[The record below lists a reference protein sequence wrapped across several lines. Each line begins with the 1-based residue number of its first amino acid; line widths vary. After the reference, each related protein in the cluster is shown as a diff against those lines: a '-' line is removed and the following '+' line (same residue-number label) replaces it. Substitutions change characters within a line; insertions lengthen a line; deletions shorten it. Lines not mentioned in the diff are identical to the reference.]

1 VKYLLC
7 IAATLCAAAPLAAQ
21 ERPVEPAPER
31 THVVRKGDTLWDL
44 ARTHLND
51 PFLWP
56 EILRLNP
63 EVVSAPTR
71 LRPAV
76 RLRIPSPEA
85 GSAPRMTAT
94 EADAGSPGRFGNP
107 EWGRSADAAAEHSVT
122 VATPARAPAVAA
134 GEFYRAGFLAQE
146 RDVTPLGRIAERHSP
161 SLITASRPGRIQVN
175 ERVHL
180 ALVAAGSV
188 RAGDSLH
195 LVRRGRGAR
204 SLGRVFHPTGI
215 ARVTAVEGSVAT
227 VVIDRVYGMI
237 TEGDLVLPLPAFDA
251 PGEAAPVAVAGP
263 EGRLLAFEE
272 AATLHM
278 TQDVAFIDLGH
289 ASGIRAGDEFAVY
302 RGRQARRWGVVPEV
316 EIARLRVV
324 RVDERTAAARVVSLQ
339 HPALEA
345 GLVVRRVAR
354 MP

>member
-7 IAATLCAAAPLAAQ
+7 IAVTLGAAAPLAAQ

-56 EILRLNP
+56 EILRLNS

-71 LRPAV
+71 LYPAV
-76 RLRIPSPEA
+76 RLRIPNPEA
-85 GSAPRMTAT
+85 GIAPRIAAT
-94 EADAGSPGRFGNP
+94 QTDVGSSGRFGNR
-107 EWGRSADAAAEHSVT
+107 EWGWSADAAAEHSVT
-122 VATPARAPAVAA
+122 VATPARIPGVAA
-134 GEFYRAGFLAQE
+134 GEFYRAGFLAHE
-146 RDVTPLGRIAERHSP
+146 RDLTPLGRIAERHAP
-161 SLITASRPGRIQVN
+161 GLIEVDRPGRIQLN
-175 ERVHL
+175 ERVLL

-195 LVRRGRGAR
+195 LVRRGRGVR

-215 ARVTAVEGSVAT
+215 ARVTAVEGNVAT
-227 VVIDRVYGMI
+227 AVIDRVYGMI
-237 TEGDLVLPLPAFDA
+237 TQGDLVLPLPAFDA
-251 PGEAAPVAVAGP
+251 PGEAAPVADAGP

-272 AATLHM
+272 AAALHM
-278 TQDVAFIDLGH
+278 TQDVAFIDLGY

-302 RGRQARRWGVVPEV
+302 RARQARRWGVVPEV

-324 RVDERTAAARVVSLQ
+324 RVDERTAAARVVALQ